1 MTYSRQRLALRTLII
16 CALSVTEY
24 VTSENLA
31 ETTNDLSNRFIC
43 VQVKR
48 GNLKFSDSKQGRSQT
63 SEQEEARFER
73 RRCEPLGECGGM
85 PPPEKLEIYKL
96 INALVS
102 ISHGIF
108 LQKSQ
113 FWASVEVHFLIA

>member
-1 MTYSRQRLALRTLII
+1 MRA
-16 CALSVTEY
+16 A
-24 VTSENLA
+24 
-31 ETTNDLSNRFIC
+31 
-43 VQVKR
+43 R
-48 GNLKFSDSKQGRSQT
+48 GVWGH
-63 SEQEEARFER
+63 A
-73 RRCEPLGECGGM
+73 
-85 PPPEKLEIYKL
+85 PPENLEIYKL